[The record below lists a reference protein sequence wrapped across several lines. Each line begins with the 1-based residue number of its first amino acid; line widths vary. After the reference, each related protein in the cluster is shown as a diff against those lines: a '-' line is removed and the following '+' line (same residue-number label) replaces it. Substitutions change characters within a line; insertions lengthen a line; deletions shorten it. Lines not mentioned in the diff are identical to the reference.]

1 MGNSVLLCLLLTV
14 HIRITRARTYLK
26 MVPYTK
32 IILSLLVILKT
43 VQALPVSQKPDE
55 IEGIAIPV
63 DEAKE
68 FTYELNRDQDLKGS
82 INGGQS
88 GWALEQIAHGVKP
101 DEVISGSRPKRQ
113 SDLEASPMAEHLEAP
128 KSTEIEER
136 APIVNEEYAKRLEG
150 SSIYL
155 ALQLA
160 GGKRKSVEHAGGYG
174 RKRRM
179 SENQIGIE
187 AIPEPRQGPVD
198 SAYAQM
204 IAQSSNPMAVL
215 LLAEN
220 IKRPKRQAE
229 TEIAAEAVEEVEP
242 KTEIVEPAPIVNE
255 AYAKRLEGS
264 AIYLALKLSG
274 GSRKTVDHAGG
285 YGRKKR
291 QAITFEE
298 EAIMRQI
305 FPVQDDINEIEQT
318 ASLVIKP
325 KIKAW
330 GETGLV
336 KNNSN

>member
-32 IILSLLVILKT
+32 IILALLVILNT
-43 VQALPVSQKPDE
+43 AQALPVSQKPDE

-160 GGKRKSVEHAGGYG
+160 G

-179 SENQIGIE
+179 SEDQVEIE

-204 IAQSSNPMAVL
+204 IAQSSDPMAVL

-220 IKRPKRQAE
+220 IKRPKRHAE

-242 KTEIVEPAPIVNE
+242 KTEIAEPAPIVNE

-298 EAIMRQI
+298 EAIMQQT

>member
-1 MGNSVLLCLLLTV
+1 M
-14 HIRITRARTYLK
+14 RK
-26 MVPYTK
+26 
-32 IILSLLVILKT
+32 
-43 VQALPVSQKPDE
+43 
-55 IEGIAIPV
+55 
-63 DEAKE
+63 
-68 FTYELNRDQDLKGS
+68 YE
-82 INGGQS
+82 
-88 GWALEQIAHGVKP
+88 V
-101 DEVISGSRPKRQ
+101 
-113 SDLEASPMAEHLEAP
+113 
-128 KSTEIEER
+128 EER

-179 SENQIGIE
+179 SEDQVGIE

-204 IAQSSNPMAVL
+204 IAQSSDPMAVL

-242 KTEIVEPAPIVNE
+242 KTEIAEPAPIVNE

-298 EAIMRQI
+298 EAIMQQI

>member
-32 IILSLLVILKT
+32 NILALLVILNT
-43 VQALPVSQKPDE
+43 AQALPVSQKPDE

-68 FTYELNRDQDLKGS
+68 FAYELNRDQDLKGS

-128 KSTEIEER
+128 KSTEEVEER

-160 GGKRKSVEHAGGYG
+160 GGKRKSVEHAEKGECQ
-174 RKRRM
+174 RTKLE
-179 SENQIGIE
+179 SKPFQ
-187 AIPEPRQGPVD
+187 
-198 SAYAQM
+198 
-204 IAQSSNPMAVL
+204 NPD
-215 LLAEN
+215 
-220 IKRPKRQAE
+220 R
-229 TEIAAEAVEEVEP
+229 
-242 KTEIVEPAPIVNE
+242 APLI
-255 AYAKRLEGS
+255 
-264 AIYLALKLSG
+264 
-274 GSRKTVDHAGG
+274 
-285 YGRKKR
+285 
-291 QAITFEE
+291 Q
-298 EAIMRQI
+298 
-305 FPVQDDINEIEQT
+305 
-318 ASLVIKP
+318 
-325 KIKAW
+325 
-330 GETGLV
+330 
-336 KNNSN
+336 

>member
-26 MVPYTK
+26 MVHYTK
-32 IILSLLVILKT
+32 IILSLLVILNT
-43 VQALPVSQKPDE
+43 AQALPVSQKPDE
-55 IEGIAIPV
+55 IEVIA
-63 DEAKE
+63 
-68 FTYELNRDQDLKGS
+68 
-82 INGGQS
+82 
-88 GWALEQIAHGVKP
+88 
-101 DEVISGSRPKRQ
+101 GSRPKRQ

-128 KSTEIEER
+128 KSTEEAEER

-160 GGKRKSVEHAGGYG
+160 GGKRKSVEHAGGDG

-179 SENQIGIE
+179 SEDQVGIE

-204 IAQSSNPMAVL
+204 IAQSSDPMAVL

-242 KTEIVEPAPIVNE
+242 NT
-255 AYAKRLEGS
+255 G
-264 AIYLALKLSG
+264 IYWSYTLYN
-274 GSRKTVDHAGG
+274 T
-285 YGRKKR
+285 
-291 QAITFEE
+291 
-298 EAIMRQI
+298 
-305 FPVQDDINEIEQT
+305 
-318 ASLVIKP
+318 
-325 KIKAW
+325 
-330 GETGLV
+330 
-336 KNNSN
+336 

>member
-1 MGNSVLLCLLLTV
+1 MGVLLCLLLTV

-32 IILSLLVILKT
+32 IILSLLVILNT
-43 VQALPVSQKPDE
+43 AQALPVFQKTDE

-68 FTYELNRDQDLKGS
+68 FTYELNRDHDLQGS

-88 GWALEQIAHGVKP
+88 GWALEQIDHGV
-101 DEVISGSRPKRQ
+101 
-113 SDLEASPMAEHLEAP
+113 
-128 KSTEIEER
+128 
-136 APIVNEEYAKRLEG
+136 
-150 SSIYL
+150 
-155 ALQLA
+155 
-160 GGKRKSVEHAGGYG
+160 KSVEHAGGYG
-174 RKRRM
+174 RKKRM
-179 SENQIGIE
+179 SEDQVGIE

-204 IAQSSNPMAVL
+204 IAQSSNPMEVL
-215 LLAEN
+215 LLAES

-242 KTEIVEPAPIVNE
+242 NTEIAEPAPIVNE

-291 QAITFEE
+291 QSITLEE
-298 EAIMRQI
+298 EAIMQQI

-336 KNNSN
+336 KNNNSN

>member
-1 MGNSVLLCLLLTV
+1 MG
-14 HIRITRARTYLK
+14 
-26 MVPYTK
+26 
-32 IILSLLVILKT
+32 
-43 VQALPVSQKPDE
+43 
-55 IEGIAIPV
+55 
-63 DEAKE
+63 
-68 FTYELNRDQDLKGS
+68 
-82 INGGQS
+82 
-88 GWALEQIAHGVKP
+88 
-101 DEVISGSRPKRQ
+101 
-113 SDLEASPMAEHLEAP
+113 ASPMAEHLEAP
-128 KSTEIEER
+128 KSTEVEER

-242 KTEIVEPAPIVNE
+242 KTEIVEPA
-255 AYAKRLEGS
+255 
-264 AIYLALKLSG
+264 
-274 GSRKTVDHAGG
+274 GG

-298 EAIMRQI
+298 EAIMQQI

-336 KNNSN
+336 KNNN

>member
-1 MGNSVLLCLLLTV
+1 LLTV

-32 IILSLLVILKT
+32 IILALLVILNT
-43 VQALPVSQKPDE
+43 AQALPVSQKPDE
-55 IEGIAIPV
+55 IEGIEIPV
-63 DEAKE
+63 DETKE
-68 FTYELNRDQDLKGS
+68 FTYELNRDHDLQGS

-88 GWALEQIAHGVKP
+88 GWALEQIAHGVNP
-101 DEVISGSRPKRQ
+101 DEVTSGSRPKRQ
-113 SDLEASPMAEHLEAP
+113 SNLEASPMAEHLEAP
-128 KSTEIEER
+128 KEVVEER

-179 SENQIGIE
+179 SEDQVGIE

-198 SAYAQM
+198 AAYAQM
-204 IAQSSNPMAVL
+204 IAQSSNPMEVL

-229 TEIAAEAVEEVEP
+229 TEIAAEAVEDVEP
-242 KTEIVEPAPIVNE
+242 KTEIAEPAPIVNE

-298 EAIMRQI
+298 EAIMQQI

-318 ASLVIKP
+318 ASLVLKP
-325 KIKAW
+325 KIKTW
-330 GETGLV
+330 GETGNV
-336 KNNSN
+336 KNNNSN

>member
-32 IILSLLVILKT
+32 IILSLLVILNT
-43 VQALPVSQKPDE
+43 AQALPVSQKPDE

-68 FTYELNRDQDLKGS
+68 FTHELNRDQDLKGS

-128 KSTEIEER
+128 ESTEEVER

-179 SENQIGIE
+179 SEDQVGIE

-242 KTEIVEPAPIVNE
+242 KTEIAEPAPIVNE

-264 AIYLALKLSG
+264 AIYLALNCLEDQGKQLIMPVGMAEKRDKLLPL
-274 GSRKTVDHAGG
+274 R
-285 YGRKKR
+285 KR
-291 QAITFEE
+291 QLCNKYFQFKMISTKLNKL
-298 EAIMRQI
+298 Q
-305 FPVQDDINEIEQT
+305 VLLSSQK
-318 ASLVIKP
+318 SKP
-325 KIKAW
+325 
-330 GETGLV
+330 
-336 KNNSN
+336 

>member
-26 MVPYTK
+26 VVPYTK
-32 IILSLLVILKT
+32 NILTLLVILNT
-43 VQALPVSQKPDE
+43 AQALPVSQKPDE

-68 FTYELNRDQDLKGS
+68 FAYELNRDQDLKGS

-128 KSTEIEER
+128 KSTEEVEER
-136 APIVNEEYAKRLEG
+136 AKRLEG

-179 SENQIGIE
+179 SEDQVGIE

-204 IAQSSNPMAVL
+204 IAQSSDPMAVL

-229 TEIAAEAVEEVEP
+229 TEIAAEAVEEVKP
-242 KTEIVEPAPIVNE
+242 KTEIAEPAPIVNE

-298 EAIMRQI
+298 EAIMQQI
-305 FPVQDDINEIEQT
+305 FPVQDDVNEIEQT

-336 KNNSN
+336 KNNN

>member
-14 HIRITRARTYLK
+14 HIRITQARTYLK

-32 IILSLLVILKT
+32 IILSLLVILNT
-43 VQALPVSQKPDE
+43 AQALPVSQKPDE

-128 KSTEIEER
+128 KSTEVEER

-155 ALQLA
+155 ALQLD
-160 GGKRKSVEHAGGYG
+160 G

-179 SENQIGIE
+179 SEDQVEIE

-204 IAQSSNPMAVL
+204 
-215 LLAEN
+215 
-220 IKRPKRQAE
+220 
-229 TEIAAEAVEEVEP
+229 
-242 KTEIVEPAPIVNE
+242 
-255 AYAKRLEGS
+255 
-264 AIYLALKLSG
+264 
-274 GSRKTVDHAGG
+274 
-285 YGRKKR
+285 
-291 QAITFEE
+291 
-298 EAIMRQI
+298 
-305 FPVQDDINEIEQT
+305 
-318 ASLVIKP
+318 
-325 KIKAW
+325 
-330 GETGLV
+330 
-336 KNNSN
+336 

>member
-32 IILSLLVILKT
+32 IILALLVILNT
-43 VQALPVSQKPDE
+43 AQALPVSQKPDE

-128 KSTEIEER
+128 KSTEVEER

-174 RKRRM
+174 RKRSM

-298 EAIMRQI
+298 EAIMQQI

-336 KNNSN
+336 KNNN